1 VKSDELVPVGRVG
14 RPHGLGGAFLVE
26 HASDDERRFA
36 VGATLYADGSPA
48 CVEESYRA
56 GNRRA
61 LRLDRPVERGAEL
74 AVLRAEL
81 PPPDP
86 DHFYVFQLVGLEV
99 VSAGRTLGLV
109 RDVLPGPANDNLE
122 LDGGLLVPLVED
134 AILEIDVEGGRIDV
148 APGFFLGNDDT

>member
-1 VKSDELVPVGRVG
+1 VTLDELVSVGRVG

-26 HASDDERRFA
+26 QASDDERRFA

-48 CVEESYRA
+48 RVEESYRA

-61 LRLDRPVERGAEL
+61 LRLDRPVERGVEL
-74 AVLRAEL
+74 AVPRAEL

-99 VSAGRTLGLV
+99 VSAGRTLGFV
-109 RDVLPGPANDNLE
+109 RDVLPGAANDNLE

-134 AILEIDVEGGRIDV
+134 AILDIDLKGGRIEV
-148 APGFFLGNDDT
+148 APGFFRNDDA